1 MNSEERVKRA
11 FHFKNPDHVP
21 MSCLSLKTDFFPLSI
36 YPLRSWQ
43 PTEFPPHVQSG
54 VDSMRKL
61 SYRIFTYRWKKKFR
75 KKAGYERKFWK
86 KPHIS
91 IDEWGIQWKSSG
103 SESNDIT
110 RGHPHFG
117 PLQNN
122 WDNLK
127 NFKPPDI
134 SIEKRYNFLKSTIL
148 KLLGKNRYTLAEL
161 APNGFFNLCSQLRGF
176 SNFLID
182 IVRRPNKVHQ
192 LIEKLLPYFT
202 NLIENYKKFYPP
214 LNAVIVAD
222 DLGSQKSPFISPEI
236 FKRFFKQSYKKI
248 IDLAHD
254 LELDFIMHSCG
265 QIYEVMTDIIEIGV
279 DVFEFDSPHMVGVD
293 NFKKWAE
300 ERKVAFWLSS
310 NIQTTFS
317 LGTPEEVEE
326 EIKTYI
332 KKVGNN
338 DGGLAVYEYMPS
350 STLRAP
356 KENVRAQRKA
366 TLKWGQ
372 YNEDGNINWLS

>member
-1 MNSEERVKRA
+1 MKSEERVRRA
-11 FHFKNPDHVP
+11 FHFENPDRVP
-21 MSCLSLKTDFFPLSI
+21 MSCLSLKTDFFPVSI

-43 PTEFPPHVQSG
+43 PTNYPPHVQGG
-54 VDSMRKL
+54 VDSIQKL
-61 SYRIFTYRWKKKFR
+61 SYRIFTYRWKRKFR
-75 KKAGYERKFWK
+75 KKAGHERKFWK

-91 IDEWGIQWKSSG
+91 IDEWEIQWKSSG

-117 PLQNN
+117 PLQDN
-122 WDNLK
+122 WDYLK
-127 NFKPPDI
+127 DFEPPDI
-134 SIEKRYNFLKSTIL
+134 SIEERYNFLKSGIL
-148 KLLGKNRYTLAEL
+148 KLLGKNRYTLGEL
-161 APNGFFNLCSQLRGF
+161 APNGFFNLCSQIRGF

-236 FKRFFKQSYKKI
+236 FKTFFKEPYKKI

-254 LELDFIMHSCG
+254 LGLDFIMHSCG
-265 QIYEVMTDIIEIGV
+265 QIYEVMPDIIEIGV

-332 KKVGNN
+332 RKVGNN

-356 KENVRAQRKA
+356 KENVMAQRKV

-372 YNEDGNINWLS
+372 YNEDGKINWLI